1 MSYRVSHPTTSP
13 GCCRAMIT
21 MASLGASEFCP
32 SGHHHFAVQNSVQLI
47 CIDLSGFRVPK
58 PEDAEI
64 KNSTANCKAGVGVQ
78 GCSTSQFSSMVFNN
92 LLTFVE

>member
-1 MSYRVSHPTTSP
+1 
-13 GCCRAMIT
+13 MIT
-21 MASLGASEFCP
+21 MASLGASEFTLPPFC
-32 SGHHHFAVQNSVQLI
+32 AA
-47 CIDLSGFRVPK
+47 DLSDFRVPK

-78 GCSTSQFSSMVFNN
+78 VLDISVFINGFNN